1 MEREKLEGEL
11 QEEKKALNDKLKE
24 QERKIVNLSTMVISS
39 AGDDFNQ
46 PYQKVCWRGGYA
58 LMLTPPSESLPVYS
72 IPYSEIS
79 IGEGVN
85 WIFVL

>member
-1 MEREKLEGEL
+1 LEREKLEGEL

-58 LMLTPPSESLPVYS
+58 LMLIRRDPTIRFIARLFYPL
-72 IPYSEIS
+72 
-79 IGEGVN
+79 
-85 WIFVL
+85 F

>member
-1 MEREKLEGEL
+1 MEVEL

-46 PYQKVCWRGGYA
+46 PHQKVCWFGGYD
-58 LMLTPPSESLPVYS
+58 LMLIHRDPSRRFIACLP
-72 IPYSEIS
+72 
-79 IGEGVN
+79 
-85 WIFVL
+85 